1 LKKSRSVSQKIV
13 VKVGSS
19 VLTGGGVDLVPQNLA
34 RVVSHVASFREKG
47 DQVILV
53 TSGAIACGLSV
64 LGFKK
69 RPTALAELQAAA
81 AAGQNILMQEYF
93 EEFSEHGLKCAQ
105 VLLTR
110 GDLTD
115 RKRYLN
121 ARNTINTLLKHGLVP
136 VVNENDAVSVEEIKF
151 GDNDTLAARLAVAVE
166 ADGLWIMSDI
176 DGLYKDF
183 DAKTGLGK
191 NLIEEVNMITPEII
205 KMAGGTD
212 KTSCVGGMSTK
223 IQAAHIATSGN
234 IPVCLS
240 AMPSM
245 GVRIDFGASVYEGF
259 VNTHFQA
266 TGSAGSAKKHWIAFE
281 AAAKGRIVV
290 DDGARNALTQRPC
303 SLLAPGVMACEGV
316 FKAGDIVEVVDKAG
330 AVFAKGK
337 ANLSSKEIA
346 EGAGKKIKKE
356 VIHRDHLV
364 ILG

>member
-1 LKKSRSVSQKIV
+1 LKRSQRVSQKIV

-19 VLTGGGVDLVPQNLA
+19 VLTGGGARIVPENLR
-34 RVVSHVASFREKG
+34 RVVGHVARFVEAG
-47 DQVILV
+47 DKVILV

-93 EEFSEHGLKCAQ
+93 EGFGRHGLKCAQ

-121 ARNTINTLLKHGLVP
+121 ARATINTLLRHGLVP

-183 DAKTGLGK
+183 DPKTGRGK
-191 NLIEEVNMITPEII
+191 DLIEEVKMITPEIR
-205 KMAGGTD
+205 KMACGTD
-212 KTSCVGGMSTK
+212 KASCVGGMSTK
-223 IQAAHIATSGN
+223 IQAAHIATLGDLS
-234 IPVCLS
+234 VCLS
-240 AMPSM
+240 AMPRKD
-245 GVRIDFGASVYEGF
+245 VRIDFGSGVYGGF
-259 VNTHFQA
+259 PHTHFYA
-266 TGSAGSAKKHWIAFE
+266 AGSVGSAKKHWIAFE
-281 AAAKGRIVV
+281 AVAKGRLVV
-290 DDGARNALTQRPC
+290 DDGARAALTERSV
-303 SLLAPGVMACEGV
+303 SLLAPGVVGCEGA

-330 AVFAKGK
+330 VIFAKGK
-337 ANLSSKEIA
+337 SNLSSKEIA
-346 EGAGKKIKKE
+346 DSAGKKIKKE